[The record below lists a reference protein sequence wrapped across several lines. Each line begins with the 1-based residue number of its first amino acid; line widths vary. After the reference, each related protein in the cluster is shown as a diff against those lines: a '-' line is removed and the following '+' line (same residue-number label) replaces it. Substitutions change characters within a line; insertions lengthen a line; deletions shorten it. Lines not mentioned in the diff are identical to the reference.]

1 MSLKSAREQAGL
13 SQNQLAKQADVS
25 AQTIRNIEQ
34 GVREAGGVSS
44 ATIAALAQVLAVPE
58 WVIRQTDDDPV

>member
-25 AQTIRNIEQ
+25 AQTISWNN
-34 GVREAGGVSS
+34 ASK
-44 ATIAALAQVLAVPE
+44 LAWNNAVKLASESQTSVILLLQYIPVL
-58 WVIRQTDDDPV
+58 TN